1 MWQDPTDTDACI
13 EYFHVLGL
21 KMLLCPEATSGVYEI
36 EDDLQVKEK
45 KNPSMIFIHC
55 VFSEGIK
62 RWTLD

>member
-21 KMLLCPEATSGVYEI
+21 KMLLCPEATSSVYEI

-45 KNPSMIFIHC
+45 KKKPFHDIIHC
-55 VFSEGIK
+55 VFS
-62 RWTLD
+62 